1 MRALRFA
8 IKGTSQGPSIPHQK
22 SKIPLESKYFA
33 GPEGPFFLARK
44 KCDTVRTPPVIAIT
58 AVLIL
63 AWSNAFIVQCQ
74 AKRGLITEGKP

>member
-33 GPEGPFFLARK
+33 GPEGPLFLA
-44 KCDTVRTPPVIAIT
+44 C
-58 AVLIL
+58 
-63 AWSNAFIVQCQ
+63 
-74 AKRGLITEGKP
+74 E